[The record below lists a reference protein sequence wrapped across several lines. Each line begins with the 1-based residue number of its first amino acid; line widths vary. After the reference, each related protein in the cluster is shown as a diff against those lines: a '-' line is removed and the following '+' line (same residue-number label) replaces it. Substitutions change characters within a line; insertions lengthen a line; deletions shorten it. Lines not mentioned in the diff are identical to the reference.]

1 MEHFLKIFGNF
12 PNLFVEFLDEFGHL
26 HLHTLIRILTRP
38 GQGRQQQTQLSSPV
52 QVKEE
57 AGGGRHQD

>member
-1 MEHFLKIFGNF
+1 MELNGTLAKNF
-12 PNLFVEFLDEFGHL
+12 WELSKPLAFLDEFGHL
-26 HLHTLIRILTRP
+26 HLHTLICIVTR
-38 GQGRQQQTQLSSPV
+38 QLSSPV